1 MILVFIILYGKHKN
15 HRIEFLRNTQIKCT
29 VHRLWFLTN
38 SKILGYPLQI
48 GYNTYRVSA

>member
-1 MILVFIILYGKHKN
+1 MILLFIILYG
-15 HRIEFLRNTQIKCT
+15 IEYKILRNTQIKYT